1 MPCVTFYGSYVPGGV
16 PILLDQKRY
25 LPLAFFAG
33 LSCLAVLAIAAVGD
47 EDEPVPR
54 VAGVSHSAVT
64 EAPRSPVTLV
74 ASYYGRSLAGNPTA
88 SGEPY
93 DPEELTAAHRN
104 LPLGTRLLVSRGGE
118 SVRVTVTD
126 RGPYAA
132 GHDLDL
138 SLAAARE
145 IGLIGPG
152 SAPVRVSVL

>member
-1 MPCVTFYGSYVPGGV
+1 MVPCVTFYRSRVSGGV
-16 PILLDQKRY
+16 SILLRSKWL
-25 LPLAFFAG
+25 LPSALFAG
-33 LSCLAVLAIAAVGD
+33 LLCLAVFAVAGD
-47 EDEPVPR
+47 EENEPVPR
-54 VAGVSHSAVT
+54 VAGVSHSVVR

-93 DPEELTAAHRN
+93 DPEGYTAAHRS

-118 SVRVTVTD
+118 SVRVTVND
-126 RGPYAA
+126 RGPYAP

-145 IGLIGPG
+145 LGLIGPG
-152 SAPVRVSVL
+152 SAPVRVARL